1 MKNIQNVVIMT
12 DSSSKDSGFYNII
25 FDDNSENQ
33 CSSEM
38 NLELW
43 NKANEWRQTNYA
55 GYDLENMAK
64 KKSNNI
70 LNQIEINYKQAQ
82 IVKVINGITFSH
94 PINGESYSVF
104 KDKVQEA
111 QLLPD
116 GCSINI
122 KDINDISYSAKIPH
136 NLMLMIYQKMD
147 EISSENDRI
156 KLILEAQLKIYADSQ
171 NLTSLEGLDVNIFQK
186 DSEINLNKICDKILE
201 DNPDDKYLNKI
212 KFIKNGENR
221 YHIFTRLIK

>member
-12 DSSSKDSGFYNII
+12 DSSSKNSGFYNII
-25 FDDNSENQ
+25 FDDNSQEQ

-43 NKANEWRQTNYA
+43 SKANEWMKTHNAY
-55 GYDLENMAK
+55 YDLENMAK
-64 KKSNNI
+64 KMSNNI
-70 LNQIEINYKQAQ
+70 LNQIEINYKKAQ

-116 GCSINI
+116 GCNINI
-122 KDINDISYSAKIPH
+122 KDINDISYSAEIPH

-156 KLILEAQLKIYADSQ
+156 KLILEGKLKNTLKIK
-171 NLTSLEGLDVNIFQK
+171 T
-186 DSEINLNKICDKILE
+186 
-201 DNPDDKYLNKI
+201 
-212 KFIKNGENR
+212 
-221 YHIFTRLIK
+221 

>member
-1 MKNIQNVVIMT
+1 MNIKNVVIMT
-12 DSSSKDSGFYNII
+12 DSNSKDSGFYKII
-25 FDDNSENQ
+25 FDDNSENR

-43 NKANEWRQTNYA
+43 NKANEWRQTNNA
-55 GYDLENMAK
+55 DYDLENMAK
-64 KKSNNI
+64 KKSNNV
-70 LNQIEINYKQAQ
+70 LNQIEINHKQAQ
-82 IVKVINGITFSH
+82 IVKVINGITFH
-94 PINGESYSVF
+94 YPINGESYSVF

-116 GCSINI
+116 GCNINI

>member
-1 MKNIQNVVIMT
+1 MNIKNVVLIT

-43 NKANEWRQTNYA
+43 NKANEWRQTNNA
-55 GYDLENMAK
+55 GYDFENMAK
-64 KKSNNI
+64 KMSNNI
-70 LNQIEINYKQAQ
+70 LNQMEINYKQAQ
-82 IVKVINGITFSH
+82 IVKVINGITFH
-94 PINGESYSVF
+94 YPINGESYSVF

-116 GCSINI
+116 GCNINI

-156 KLILEAQLKIYADSQ
+156 KLILEVKLKIHAKDQ
-171 NLTSLEGLDVNIFQK
+171 NLTALEGLDVTNFQE

-201 DNPDDKYLNKI
+201 DYPYDEYLNKI

>member
-1 MKNIQNVVIMT
+1 MNIKNVVLIT
-12 DSSSKDSGFYNII
+12 DSSGKDSGLYNII

-171 NLTSLEGLDVNIFQK
+171 NLTSLEELDVNIFQK

-212 KFIKNGENR
+212 KFIENGENR

>member
-1 MKNIQNVVIMT
+1 MNIKNVVLIT
-12 DSSSKDSGFYNII
+12 DSSNKESGLYNII
-25 FDDNSENQ
+25 FDDNSQEH

-64 KKSNNI
+64 KMSNNI
-70 LNQIEINYKQAQ
+70 SNQIEINYKQAQ

-116 GCSINI
+116 GCNINI

-156 KLILEAQLKIYADSQ
+156 KLILEAKLKIYADSQ
-171 NLTSLEGLDVNIFQK
+171 NLTSLERLDVNIFQK

-201 DNPDDKYLNKI
+201 DYSDDEYLNKI
-212 KFIKNGENR
+212 KFIENGENR

>member
-1 MKNIQNVVIMT
+1 MNIKNVVLIT
-12 DSSSKDSGFYNII
+12 DSSGKDSGLYNII

-64 KKSNNI
+64 KMSNNI

-156 KLILEAQLKIYADSQ
+156 KLILEAKLKIHAKDQ

-201 DNPDDKYLNKI
+201 NNPDDKYLNKI